1 MKANYILRKVTL
13 KDSSKEHIEKKLTK
27 LEKFFSDDAEITL
40 KFVLENETVKSEIT
54 IKDKST
60 VYRAEDIQIDLI
72 DAFDNA
78 YDNVIRRIR
87 KQKTKLEKR
96 LRSTSFDEVFAPI
109 DFEEDDFEV
118 IRSKEFYLQA
128 ISVKEAIL
136 QMNLIG
142 HQFFIFENADT
153 NLVSVVY
160 KRDCVRDTPRS
171 ESPAG
176 MRNRTDSACRSPQDI
191 PLFRDKTR

>member
-1 MKANYILRKVTL
+1 MKANYILRKVNL
-13 KDSSKEHIEKKLTK
+13 KDSSKEHIEKKIKK

-60 VYRAEDIQIDLI
+60 VYRAEDVKTDLI
-72 DAFDNA
+72 DAFENAFDNI
-78 YDNVIRRIR
+78 VRRIR

-109 DFEEDDFEV
+109 HFEEEEFEV

-160 KRDCVRDTPRS
+160 KRNDGKYGLIET
-171 ESPAG
+171 
-176 MRNRTDSACRSPQDI
+176 
-191 PLFRDKTR
+191 K

>member
-13 KDSSKEHIEKKLTK
+13 KDSSKDHIEKKIRK
-27 LEKFFSDDAEITL
+27 LDKFFSDDAEITL

-60 VYRAEDIQIDLI
+60 VYRAEDVQIDLI

-78 YDNVIRRIR
+78 FDNVVRRIR

-96 LRSTSFDEVFAPI
+96 LRSTSFDEIFAPI
-109 DFEEDDFEV
+109 DFEEEEFEV

-128 ISVKEAIL
+128 ISVNEAIL

-160 KRDCVRDTPRS
+160 R
-171 ESPAG
+171 
-176 MRNRTDSACRSPQDI
+176 RNDGKYGLIET
-191 PLFRDKTR
+191 K

>member
-13 KDSSKEHIEKKLTK
+13 KDSSKEHIEKKIKK
-27 LEKFFSDDAEITL
+27 LDKFFSDDAQISL
-40 KFVLENETVKSEIT
+40 KFVLENETIKSEIT
-54 IKDKST
+54 IKDKAT
-60 VYRAEDIQIDLI
+60 VYRAEDVQIDLI

-109 DFEEDDFEV
+109 ELEDDDFEV

-128 ISVKEAIL
+128 ISVNEAIL

-142 HQFFIFENADT
+142 HQFFIFENAET
-153 NLVSVVY
+153 NLISVVY
-160 KRDCVRDTPRS
+160 KRNDGKYGLIETK
-171 ESPAG
+171 
-176 MRNRTDSACRSPQDI
+176 Q
-191 PLFRDKTR
+191 

>member
-1 MKANYILRKVTL
+1 MKTNYILRKVAL

-27 LEKFFSDDAEITL
+27 LDRFFSEDAEATL
-40 KFVLENETVKSEIT
+40 KFVLENNTVKAEIT

-60 VYRAEDIQIDLI
+60 VYRAEDVQVDLT

-78 YDNVIRRIR
+78 FDNIVRRIR

-109 DFEEDDFEV
+109 EIEDEDKFEV
-118 IRSKEFYLQA
+118 IRSKEFFLQA
-128 ISVKEAIL
+128 ISVDEAIL

-142 HQFFIFENADT
+142 HQFFIFENIDT
-153 NLVSVVY
+153 ELVSVVY
-160 KRDCVRDTPRS
+160 KRKDGKYGLIETK
-171 ESPAG
+171 
-176 MRNRTDSACRSPQDI
+176 N
-191 PLFRDKTR
+191 

>member
-1 MKANYILRKVTL
+1 MKTNYILRKVTL
-13 KDSSKEHIEKKLTK
+13 KEISKEHIEKKLEK
-27 LEKFFSDDAEITL
+27 LEKFFSDDAETVL
-40 KFVLENETVKSEIT
+40 KFVLENNAVKSEIT
-54 IKDKST
+54 IKDKAT
-60 VYRAEDIQIDLI
+60 VYRAEDVQIDLI

-78 YDNVIRRIR
+78 FDTIVRRIR

-96 LRSTSFDEVFAPI
+96 LRSTSFDEVFAP
-109 DFEEDDFEV
+109 DNFEDEQFEV

-128 ISVKEAIL
+128 ISVDEAIL

-160 KRDCVRDTPRS
+160 KRNDGKYGLIET
-171 ESPAG
+171 
-176 MRNRTDSACRSPQDI
+176 
-191 PLFRDKTR
+191 K

>member
-1 MKANYILRKVTL
+1 MKTNYILRKVTL
-13 KDSSKEHIEKKLTK
+13 KEISKEHIEKKLEK
-27 LEKFFSDDAEITL
+27 LEKFFSDDAETVL
-40 KFVLENETVKSEIT
+40 KFVLENNAVKSEIT
-54 IKDKST
+54 IKDKAT
-60 VYRAEDIQIDLI
+60 VYRAEDVQIDLI

-78 YDNVIRRIR
+78 FDNIVRRIR

-96 LRSTSFDEVFAPI
+96 LRSTSFDEVFAPDI
-109 DFEEDDFEV
+109 FEDEQFEV

-128 ISVKEAIL
+128 ISVDEAIL

-160 KRDCVRDTPRS
+160 KRNDGKYGLIET
-171 ESPAG
+171 
-176 MRNRTDSACRSPQDI
+176 
-191 PLFRDKTR
+191 K

>member
-13 KDSSKEHIEKKLTK
+13 KDSSKEHIENKIKKLD
-27 LEKFFSDDAEITL
+27 KFFSDDAQITL

-54 IKDKST
+54 IKDKAT
-60 VYRAEDIQIDLI
+60 VYRAEDVKVDLI

-96 LRSTSFDEVFAPI
+96 LRSTSFDDVFVPI

-128 ISVKEAIL
+128 ISVNEAIL

-142 HQFFIFENADT
+142 HQFFIFENADN

-160 KRDCVRDTPRS
+160 KRKDGKYGLIET
-171 ESPAG
+171 
-176 MRNRTDSACRSPQDI
+176 
-191 PLFRDKTR
+191 K

>member
-1 MKANYILRKVTL
+1 MKTNYILRKVAL
-13 KDSSKEHIEKKLTK
+13 KESSKKHIENKVLKLS
-27 LEKFFSDDAEITL
+27 KFFTDDAEVTL
-40 KFVLENETVKSEIT
+40 KFVLENNTIKAEIT

-60 VYRAEDIQIDLI
+60 VYRAEDVQVDLI

-78 YDNVIRRIR
+78 FDNIVRRIR

-96 LRSTSFDEVFAPI
+96 LRSTSFDEVFAPA
-109 DFEEDDFEV
+109 DFEDEKFEV

-128 ISVKEAIL
+128 ISVDEAIL

-153 NLVSVVY
+153 NLISVVY
-160 KRDCVRDTPRS
+160 KRKDGKYGLIET
-171 ESPAG
+171 
-176 MRNRTDSACRSPQDI
+176 
-191 PLFRDKTR
+191 K

>member
-13 KDSSKEHIEKKLTK
+13 KDSSKEHIENKIKKLD
-27 LEKFFSDDAEITL
+27 KFFSDDAQITL

-54 IKDKST
+54 IKDKAT
-60 VYRAEDIQIDLI
+60 VYRAEDVKVDLI
-72 DAFDNA
+72 EAFDNA

-96 LRSTSFDEVFAPI
+96 LRSTSFDDVFVPI

-128 ISVKEAIL
+128 ISVNEAIL

-142 HQFFIFENADT
+142 HQFFIFENADN

-160 KRDCVRDTPRS
+160 KRKDGKYGLIET
-171 ESPAG
+171 
-176 MRNRTDSACRSPQDI
+176 
-191 PLFRDKTR
+191 K

>member
-1 MKANYILRKVTL
+1 MKTNYILRKVAL

-27 LEKFFSDDAEITL
+27 LERFFSEDAEATL
-40 KFVLENETVKSEIT
+40 KFVLENNTVKAEIT

-60 VYRAEDIQIDLI
+60 VYRAEDVQEDLT

-78 YDNVIRRIR
+78 FDNIVRRIR

-109 DFEEDDFEV
+109 ETEDEDKFEV
-118 IRSKEFYLQA
+118 IRSKEFFLQA
-128 ISVKEAIL
+128 ISVDEAIL

-142 HQFFIFENADT
+142 HQFFIFENIDT
-153 NLVSVVY
+153 ELVSVVY
-160 KRDCVRDTPRS
+160 KRKDGKYGLIETK
-171 ESPAG
+171 
-176 MRNRTDSACRSPQDI
+176 N
-191 PLFRDKTR
+191 